1 MNRSPS
7 RFCTT
12 ILWRMLRS
20 ARGRAR
26 HFALQSALAGFSFG
40 NVSLGLA
47 LSEIL
52 FRNVAISTEGGFLVY
67 CVFVMSWPQVVRM

>member
-7 RFCTT
+7 RFCIT
-12 ILWRMLRS
+12 ILWRMLRN
-20 ARGRAR
+20 ARGRTR
-26 HFALQSALAGFSFG
+26 HFDLQSALAGFGFG

-47 LSEIL
+47 LSENL
-52 FRNVAISTEGGFLVY
+52 FHNVAISTEGAFLVY